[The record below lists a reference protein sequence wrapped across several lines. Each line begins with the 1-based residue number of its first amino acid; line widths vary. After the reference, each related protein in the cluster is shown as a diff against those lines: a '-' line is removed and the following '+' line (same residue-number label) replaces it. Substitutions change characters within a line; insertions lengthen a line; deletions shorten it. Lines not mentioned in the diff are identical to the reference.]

1 MSRTSHKDRFFSRD
15 QLKVDLKKRSVHSA
29 LNKMIT
35 SGASIIITLASA
47 MILAR
52 LLAPEVFGIF
62 AMVYSFTEIARY
74 LMEVGIGTAIVQKEE
89 ITHEEVS
96 TLFWINCFI
105 GLVLAVAVAAV
116 SPAIA
121 WFYDDDSLIKLCL
134 ALSLTFF
141 FRGMLVEH
149 RALLERQM
157 HFGYLGII
165 NIVSNFLSFA
175 FAVVFA
181 YIGFG
186 VWSLVWRELVYVFL
200 YAAGTWIFC
209 RWIPSFPKFDS
220 NAISSLKFG
229 FHLSGVSFI
238 QYLIQ
243 NVDKILIGRFAGA
256 APLGL
261 YSKALQLAMMPV
273 VNIQMIF
280 WDVGLSPLST
290 LQNDAERYRR
300 YLGRLI
306 AIQSFIYLPI
316 IVFVALEAKNVIQLM
331 LGDAWIDGA
340 PILRVFA
347 VAGFVTPIIATF
359 QLVMVSCGNTR
370 RFLAWGI
377 ISGSLTITSYIIG
390 IRWGAIGVAYASA
403 SASYILFLSSFFYC
417 LKNTPV
423 NAPIVIKNLFPVA
436 ISCLGAGIMLKV
448 SLPEFSFSNVI
459 FNTIGSFFVFT
470 LIYLIILFCIPAGRK
485 QLIEF
490 LSYRKEFLSR

>member
-1 MSRTSHKDRFFSRD
+1 MNRSSRKDNFFSRD
-15 QLKVDLKKRSVHSA
+15 QLKVELKKRSVHSA

-74 LMEVGIGTAIVQKEE
+74 LMEVGIGTAIVQKED

-96 TLFWINCFI
+96 ALFWINCFI
-105 GLVLAVAVAAV
+105 GLVLALAVAAA

-121 WFYDDDSLIKLCL
+121 WFYDDSSLIKLCL

-141 FRGMLVEH
+141 FRGILVEH

-165 NIVSNFLSFA
+165 NISSNFLSFA
-175 FAVVFA
+175 VAVIFAW
-181 YIGFG
+181 IGFG

-209 RWIPSFPKFDS
+209 RWIPSLPNFS
-220 NAISSLKFG
+220 TNVISSLKFG

-238 QYLIQ
+238 QYLTQ

-256 APLGL
+256 TPLGL
-261 YSKALQLAMMPV
+261 YSKAQQLAMMPI

-290 LQNDAERYRR
+290 LQNDAERYKRFF
-300 YLGRLI
+300 GRMI

-316 IVFVALEAKNVIQLM
+316 IVFIALESKNVIQLM
-331 LGDAWIDGA
+331 LGDAWIEGA
-340 PILRVFA
+340 PILRIFA
-347 VAGFVTPIIATF
+347 VAGFVTPIIATL

-370 RFLAWGI
+370 RFLSWGI
-377 ISGSLTITSYIIG
+377 ISGFLTITSYVICIH
-390 IRWGAIGVAYASA
+390 WGAIGVAYASA
-403 SASYILFLSSFFYC
+403 STSYILFLSSFAYC
-417 LKNTPV
+417 LINTPI
-423 NAPIVIKNLFPVA
+423 NASVVIKNILPIA
-436 ISCLGAGIMLKV
+436 ISCLGAGIILKAM
-448 SLPEFSFSNVI
+448 LPEFSFSNII
-459 FNTIGSFFVFT
+459 FDTTASFFVFS
-470 LIYLIILFCIPAGRK
+470 LIYLVILFLIPTGRK
-485 QLIEF
+485 QLTEF
-490 LSYRKEFLSR
+490 LSYRKEFFSR